1 MSDAFFNRPRIVW
14 ATQSAT
20 PHDRRFIETLVDSGW
35 SVVFLSAGGNLRD
48 LRLAARHKPFV
59 VADLETMPDMP
70 ERGIA
75 PRLKDAIAI
84 YQPQLVW
91 AGPLSTVAH
100 EVAEVTSVPLVAMSW
115 GYDLLRDAAINPAIA
130 ESIAATM
137 VRANRVHVDCD
148 AGRKAAVKLGAPQEN
163 IFQFPWGIDLTAFPL
178 REDRNQDHQLTVVSA
193 RSMEPVYDVATT
205 IEAFAQLTCERP
217 DLNAR
222 LVLVGSGSLEHELH
236 TTAADLDVDSKIIW
250 MGRVTEADLQRVIAD
265 AAVYVSSSSVDGS
278 SITLLQA
285 MATGV
290 TPIVSDVGGNSEWI
304 RHGETGLLFP
314 AGDVPALA
322 ACLEKTL
329 SDAGLRNA
337 LGSAAH
343 EEVAK
348 HGDWAEHRI
357 TFINECSAL
366 SGLT

>member
-35 SVVFLSAGGNLRD
+35 SVVFLSAGGNLQD
-48 LRLAARHKPFV
+48 LLLATHIQPFV
-59 VADLETMPDMP
+59 VADSETIPDMP

-75 PRLKDAIAI
+75 PRLIEAIAI

-91 AGPLSTVAH
+91 AGPLTTVAH
-100 EVAEVTSVPLVAMSW
+100 EVAKVTSVPLVAMSW
-115 GYDLLRDAAINPAIA
+115 GYDLLRDATIDP
-130 ESIAATM
+130 SIAASISSTI
-137 VRANRVHVDCD
+137 VRASRIHVDCD
-148 AGRKAAVKLGAPQEN
+148 AGRKAAVQLGAPQEN
-163 IFQFPWGIDLTAFPL
+163 IIQFPWGIDLTAFPL
-178 REDRNQDHQLTVVSA
+178 RASRNQDHQFTVVSA

-205 IEAFAQLTCERP
+205 IVAFAQLTHQRP
-217 DLNAR
+217 DLNAQ
-222 LVLVGSGSLEHELH
+222 LVLVGSGSLVHELRS
-236 TTAADLDVDSKIIW
+236 TAASLDVDSKIRW
-250 MGRVTEADLQRVIAD
+250 MGQVTEADLQRVIAD
-265 AAVYVSSSSVDGS
+265 AALYVSSSSVDGS

-285 MATGV
+285 MAAGV
-290 TPIVSDVGGNSEWI
+290 TPIVSDVGGNGQWI

-314 AGDVPALA
+314 AGDAPALA
-322 ACLEKTL
+322 ACLEETL
-329 SDAGLRNA
+329 SNAELRNA

-348 HGDWAEHRI
+348 HGDWAEHRT
-357 TFINECSAL
+357 TFVDECNAL